1 MISGTCMDC
10 GKTTVAAELIHELK
24 KRGYR
29 VAAAKLTGVSL
40 MRDIFKMQDY
50 GAIKAYIFTDAG
62 LPSTTNPDAIC
73 PASKGL
79 ISKLNEYKPD
89 VVVLELGDGL
99 LGGYGV
105 QCVLKDKE
113 IMSFVKVNILCANDP
128 VGVYGAIK
136 IFEELGLKINI
147 VCGPATD
154 NDVGVESVEKNFKIS
169 AANARTTPEKLGDL
183 VFSEVAKH

>member
-1 MISGTCMDC
+1 
-10 GKTTVAAELIHELK
+10 
-24 KRGYR
+24 
-29 VAAAKLTGVSL
+29 
-40 MRDIFKMQDY
+40 
-50 GAIKAYIFTDAG
+50 
-62 LPSTTNPDAIC
+62 
-73 PASKGL
+73 
-79 ISKLNEYKPD
+79 LNEYKPD

-154 NDVGVESVEKNFKIS
+154 NDVGVESVETHFKIS

-183 VFSEVAKH
+183 VFFEVAKH